1 MNHLKNYR
9 RGTLFA
15 SAVGAAL
22 MAMSGTAFACVTFI
36 GQMTVDAA
44 VSDVTVVGTGSSHA
58 YCTQPTTA
66 AAGRLA
72 DSITASV
79 APATCNNKRHQLP
92 DGLYEVRYNNEKAY
106 TFDGTKWTMIPSTG
120 CFLSD
125 NAATTTTLGTMTVLL
140 GSGSWSGTLGD
151 PAGTDYYPPTGEAA
165 NFCVGFGGKGML
177 APYRLLAL

>member
-1 MNHLKNYR
+1 MKNYR

-22 MAMSGTAFACVTFI
+22 MAMGGTAFACVTFI
-36 GQMTVDAA
+36 GQMTVDGHDG
-44 VSDVTVVGTGSSHA
+44 DVTVVGTGNSHA

-66 AAGRLA
+66 AAGHLA

-79 APATCNNKRHQLP
+79 APATCNNKPHQLP
-92 DGLYEVRYNNEKAY
+92 DGLYEVRYNNEKSY
-106 TFDGTKWTMIPSTG
+106 TFDGTQWTMISGTG

-125 NAATTTTLGTMTVLL
+125 NSDTTTILGAMTVVD
-140 GSGSWSGTLGD
+140 GSGSWTGTLGD

-165 NFCVGFGGKGML
+165 NFCVGADGKGML
-177 APYRLLAL
+177 APYRLLSL